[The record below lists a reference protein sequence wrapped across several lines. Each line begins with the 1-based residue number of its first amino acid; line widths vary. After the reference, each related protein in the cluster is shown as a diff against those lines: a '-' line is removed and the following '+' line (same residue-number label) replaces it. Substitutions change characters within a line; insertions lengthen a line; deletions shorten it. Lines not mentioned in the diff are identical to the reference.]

1 MSPNDISTTN
11 SATEVRDLRT
21 GEQVWRAY
29 RSSAPSA
36 ERLRSGL
43 SVDVA
48 ILGAGISGA
57 LLAEAATARG
67 LSTVVLDRRPPGHGS
82 TAASTALLQFEIDTP
97 LIHLAASIGLERAAR
112 IWQRSYRSV
121 QDLAR
126 LVRSLGIACDW
137 QNRNAVYLAG
147 NVLNPGRL
155 AEEFVMRQSIGLPTI
170 LLGRADLHGLA
181 GIDREAALYS
191 QGAAEVNPVQLTD
204 GLLTIAQRRGCRL
217 LAPVQIADV
226 QPSSG
231 GVMLASDDGMEIAAR
246 ALVFA
251 TGYELAHGVPTE
263 GHKRTST
270 WAFATKAQPG
280 AVWPNRELIWEAADP
295 YLYIRTTLDGR
306 VIVGGEDE
314 DIDDETLRDALLPV
328 KIEALQAKAK
338 ALLPALDVAADFRWT
353 GTFGESE
360 AACQHRGHPRHA
372 WVLWRPGLRRQRHNL
387 RHDRLADPRRG
398 AVRRSRSRCRALR
411 VRASSLILAIL
422 GWAAVSKSSRC
433 SADCWTAER
442 PCKADV
448 QSKSGSPC
456 PASAPSSPFC

>member
-1 MSPNDISTTN
+1 MGRTCGSPDHIWTPIVNGAKPIGWPQGSATQRDKKMPHFPSFHAGRMSPNDISTTD

-126 LVRSLGIACDW
+126 LVRSLDIACDW

-147 NVLNPGRL
+147 NVLDPGRL

-360 AACQHRGHPRHA
+360 GGLPSIGAIPDMPGCYG
-372 WVLWRPGLRRQRHNL
+372 VLGYGGNGITF
-387 RHDRLADPRRG
+387 AMI
-398 AVRRSRSRCRALR
+398 
-411 VRASSLILAIL
+411 ASQILA
-422 GWAAVSKSSRC
+422 
-433 SADCWTAER
+433 AELCGDRDPDAELFAFGR
-442 PCKADV
+442 PA
-448 QSKSGSPC
+448 
-456 PASAPSSPFC
+456 